1 MFCFFYFF
9 YFFAVFCGVR
19 AKKRKRKAH
28 IRTFD
33 VSVSLY
39 PWVDVIIADQMASA
53 SAPANEIAKQ
63 LPASA
68 SRLAV
73 PSPAASTAE
82 ALDLSAGVAIRG
94 LLLLLLLLLRR
105 VQASSPAEKL
115 NAGVTCINFSFY
127 YRIRLWSTCSCLFP
141 FWSCVAGTS
150 CVRTRT
156 WVKIRFCVRGVLVSL
171 YPAL

>member
-1 MFCFFYFF
+1 M
-9 YFFAVFCGVR
+9 R
-19 AKKRKRKAH
+19 AKRIKTKAH
-28 IRTFD
+28 ICTLD

-94 LLLLLLLLLRR
+94 LLLLLLLLRR
-105 VQASSPAEKL
+105 VQASSPAK
-115 NAGVTCINFSFY
+115 S
-127 YRIRLWSTCSCLFP
+127 
-141 FWSCVAGTS
+141 
-150 CVRTRT
+150 
-156 WVKIRFCVRGVLVSL
+156 
-171 YPAL
+171 